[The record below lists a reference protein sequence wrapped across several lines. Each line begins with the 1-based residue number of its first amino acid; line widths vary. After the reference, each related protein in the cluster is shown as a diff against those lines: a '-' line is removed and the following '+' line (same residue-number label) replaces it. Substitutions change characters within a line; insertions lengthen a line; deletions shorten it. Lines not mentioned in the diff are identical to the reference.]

1 MARQRHDVPIIDW
14 LGHSAQTRTRSAA
27 TSTLPLGMDDKN
39 FREEIRRII
48 CDRINMVAE
57 DLHERGRRWADLFSE
72 EDARAIDTLT
82 IETFGESDQEA
93 AEREEKR
100 KEKDR
105 MKIRLSISLDEKKN
119 SDTKESREGYS
130 PCHKEE
136 GPKTN
141 SSSQSSSQEREI
153 ISANTSFEDPRS
165 SRIDINDRTHPNT
178 SSFPSSSGR
187 RSFYQN
193 FGARMNRAHP
203 YHRSHYAVERCDRHS
218 RGSHWTDYKRGSK
231 FGAPYGDKRHWTWN
245 TRRYHPSRSYND
257 RYYTKGYGLKDD
269 SRQSRSSL
277 PPDKRRWERSYED
290 RYH

>member
-1 MARQRHDVPIIDW
+1 
-14 LGHSAQTRTRSAA
+14 
-27 TSTLPLGMDDKN
+27 MDDKN

-141 SSSQSSSQEREI
+141 SSSQSSSQERQEIVPDDPKPQEI

-178 SSFPSSSGR
+178 SSFP
-187 RSFYQN
+187 
-193 FGARMNRAHP
+193 
-203 YHRSHYAVERCDRHS
+203 
-218 RGSHWTDYKRGSK
+218 
-231 FGAPYGDKRHWTWN
+231 
-245 TRRYHPSRSYND
+245 
-257 RYYTKGYGLKDD
+257 
-269 SRQSRSSL
+269 
-277 PPDKRRWERSYED
+277 
-290 RYH
+290 